1 MKRPETARSKVGY
14 KTMGGKKIPYV
25 RHVYPGDYVVTT
37 YGSQDA
43 SDHVKGITF
52 LVKHERRGAISW
64 GTVVGDVRIL
74 MTGRVTNK
82 LQGLLETPEG
92 NELFHAVL
100 YARQVPETLTDI
112 TQLSYPEAAGRTIL
126 AAVQRAIVPEIG
138 TRSKYSQSASKQRPY
153 AELIRLSPTH

>member
-1 MKRPETARSKVGY
+1 
-14 KTMGGKKIPYV
+14 MGGKKIPYV